1 MPVTEITLGR
11 TVRALALENDL
22 LRTTVLLDKGADI
35 YELSYKP
42 HALDVMWKS
51 PWGLKEP
58 GIGPATDF
66 NSEAVWLEHYA
77 GGWQELFPNGG
88 TACDYKGVQ
97 LSFHGEASVIPWE
110 YEILNSGP
118 DIASVRLYA
127 RLRRSPFTIERRMRL
142 EGDRLHIQGK
152 VTNHAGEPMDYMWSH
167 HPAFGAPFLSAACRI
182 DTGARRFCT
191 DDSYIGFNNPLT
203 LDTTYD
209 WPMVGDYDLS
219 HVPGPESACDVMA
232 YLMDFESGWY
242 AITNTEL
249 GMGVGMAWPKEM
261 FPYAW
266 FWQELNGS
274 PGFPFYKNCYVMAIE
289 PASSIPGGGLVN
301 VMEKTNTH
309 HTLQPGES
317 AETTLQVVF
326 YESQKG
332 VEHITPEGVVTL
344 R

>member
-11 TVRALALENDL
+11 TIRALQLENERL
-22 LRTTVLLDKGADI
+22 TTTVLLDKGADI
-35 YELSYKP
+35 YELIYKP
-42 HALDVMWKS
+42 HSLDVMWKS

-58 GIGPATDF
+58 GVGPSTDF

-88 TACDYKGVQ
+88 TSCHYKGVQ

-118 DIASVRLYA
+118 DTASVRLHA
-127 RLRRSPFTIERRMRL
+127 RLRRSPFTIERWMRL
-142 EGDRLHIQGK
+142 EGDRLSIQGK

-182 DTGARRFCT
+182 DTGARHFRT
-191 DDSYIGFNNPLT
+191 DDSYVGFNNPLT

-209 WPMVGDYDLS
+209 WPLAGDYDLS
-219 HVPGPESACDVMA
+219 RVPGPESNCDVMT
-232 YLMDFESGWY
+232 YLTDFESAWY
-242 AITNTEL
+242 AITNTEM
-249 GMGVGMAWPKEM
+249 GVGVGMAWPKEM

-274 PGFPFYKNCYVMAIE
+274 SGFPFYKNSYVMAIE

-301 VMEKTNTH
+301 VMEKTGTH
-309 HTLQPGES
+309 RTLQPGES

-326 YESQKG
+326 YESKSG
-332 VEHITPEGVVTL
+332 VEHIAPDGTVTL